1 MRCGTLV
8 KDIAYQRC
16 SRHDTN
22 TLVRG
27 TYPPSLCGRLRCP
40 SRQWHGS
47 HSRPRFE
54 RVHFLDPLRQELSS
68 PKVSEPLGYR
78 LEEGTPD
85 GEYLDQLSH
94 GLDIVLNQPTFDLAI
109 YLAGADPYEGDRL
122 GKLMV
127 SKAGLMER
135 DRMVLERLRKQNI
148 PIAIAMAG
156 GYAPNVEDI
165 VDIHAATLRIASQ
178 LYWQNR

>member
-1 MRCGTLV
+1 
-8 KDIAYQRC
+8 
-16 SRHDTN
+16 
-22 TLVRG
+22 
-27 TYPPSLCGRLRCP
+27 
-40 SRQWHGS
+40 
-47 HSRPRFE
+47 
-54 RVHFLDPLRQELSS
+54 
-68 PKVSEPLGYR
+68 
-78 LEEGTPD
+78 
-85 GEYLDQLSH
+85 
-94 GLDIVLNQPTFDLAI
+94 
-109 YLAGADPYEGDRL
+109 
-122 GKLMV
+122 MV